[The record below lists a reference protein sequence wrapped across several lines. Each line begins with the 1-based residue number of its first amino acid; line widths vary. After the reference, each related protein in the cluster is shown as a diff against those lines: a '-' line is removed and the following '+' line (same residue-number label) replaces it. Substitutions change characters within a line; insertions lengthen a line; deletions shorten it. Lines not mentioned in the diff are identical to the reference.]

1 MNLKTSYF
9 AYIISDVQ
17 QTSVYQQMLNFTFF
31 YEHFKNFLSFL
42 GLKLETQS

>member
-17 QTSVYQQMLNFTFF
+17 QTSVYQQMLN